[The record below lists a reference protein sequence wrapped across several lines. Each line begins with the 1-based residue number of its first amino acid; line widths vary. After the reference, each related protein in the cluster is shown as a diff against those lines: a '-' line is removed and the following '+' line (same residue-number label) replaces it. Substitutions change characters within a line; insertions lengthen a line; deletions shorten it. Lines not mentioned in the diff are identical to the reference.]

1 MKLTKFTKFKQKY
14 APNENGL
21 LITTGE
27 ALQFNRFGLTT
38 LLSTILFVAFK
49 NIGVLPIII
58 FFISIAY
65 SLLQFIFYMASKL
78 FNDYNY
84 DYDIESYSV
93 FTRLFFIVSIGTLLT
108 FSLIEPYLDSVSAP
122 IFVKSGETVSLVIYS
137 LLFLAIHYG
146 SYVEVNISEL
156 FLSNANLRNTWKIK
170 TKGLIFTLSF
180 LKVRKFKYEL
190 ECKFTEL
197 FNVSVST
204 EDLLNPTAFLNYDKG
219 EELRAI
225 RALSCH
231 KTKGVD
237 EEVKLELLEEL
248 NSILKIKKTD
258 SPDDIDNL
266 FEFAVKE
273 TLNYYGANPKPIE
286 ASGHGPEGKVAV
298 RSKEEHAQV
307 LDRVRRKMEVESAQ

>member
-1 MKLTKFTKFKQKY
+1 MKLTKFTKFKEKY

-49 NIGVLPIII
+49 NIGSAPIII

-65 SLLQFIFYMASKL
+65 SLLQFIFYMAAKS
-78 FNDYNY
+78 FNDYN
-84 DYDIESYSV
+84 YDIESYSV

-108 FSLIEPYLDSVSAP
+108 LSLIDPYLDSASGP
-122 IFVKSGETVSLVIYS
+122 IFVKSGETVNLVIYS
-137 LLFLAIHYG
+137 LLFLIIYYG
-146 SYVEVNISEL
+146 PYVEVKISEL

-180 LKVRKFKYEL
+180 LKIRKFKYEL
-190 ECKFTEL
+190 ECKFPEL

-273 TLNYYGANPKPIE
+273 TLDYYGANPKPIE
-286 ASGHGPEGKVAV
+286 ASGHDTEGKVAV

-307 LDRVRRKMEVESAQ
+307 LDRVRRKMEVGSAQ